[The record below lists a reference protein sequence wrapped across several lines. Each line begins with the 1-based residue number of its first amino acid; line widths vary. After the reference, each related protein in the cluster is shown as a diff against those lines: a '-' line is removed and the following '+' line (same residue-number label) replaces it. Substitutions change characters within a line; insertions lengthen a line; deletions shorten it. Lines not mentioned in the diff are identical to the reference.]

1 MKTRY
6 SLDNV
11 SSKMYDY
18 IRDGV
23 VFDLGRMYNYSLD
36 NYYPDFRNC
45 IFSGGTGWIRKI
57 SGKSQTIA
65 PQLEAIMELYSN

>member
-36 NYYPDFRNC
+36 NYYPDFRSYDHSFFVLKN
-45 IFSGGTGWIRKI
+45 S
-57 SGKSQTIA
+57 
-65 PQLEAIMELYSN
+65 